1 MLIINLFLF
10 FVKLGGVGATL
21 SLTLLCLFK
30 AKSNQYRALGKLG
43 IGASLFN
50 INEPI
55 IFGFPIVLNPMMMIP
70 FIFSEYISGDSNLF
84 SNLFRISANDQWNQ
98 SPYTIPAVIS
108 GFMISGWQ
116 GALLQVVLL
125 LLTGLIYY
133 PFFKAQDKQ
142 AFIEEQAKKEA
153 LLD

>member
-1 MLIINLFLF
+1 MPN
-10 FVKLGGVGATL
+10 VV
-21 SLTLLCLFK
+21 CLFK
-30 AKSNQYRALGKLG
+30 AKSDQYRALGKLG

-70 FIFSEYISGDSNLF
+70 FIFSENISVGIVTYLVIYLGLVPMINGINL
-84 SNLFRISANDQWNQ
+84 
-98 SPYTIPAVIS
+98 PYTIPAVIS

-133 PFFKAQDKQ
+133 PF
-142 AFIEEQAKKEA
+142 
-153 LLD
+153 LLSG